1 MNNIHGLGAAN
12 RGARRAPGG
21 GGGGGG
27 QSPGCLDQV
36 KSGWASLPLFN
47 QYIIIIIT
55 ALYLI
60 GWLTPIINYYLILI
74 PVFVTQFHRK
84 YLGLF

>member
-12 RGARRAPGG
+12 RASGGGARRGG

-27 QSPGCLDQV
+27 QSPGCLDQI

-47 QYIIIIIT
+47 QYLIGICT
-55 ALYLI
+55 FLYLLSWI
-60 GWLTPIINYYLILI
+60 TMIVNYYLILI
-74 PVFVTQFHRK
+74 PVFMTKF
-84 YLGLF
+84 